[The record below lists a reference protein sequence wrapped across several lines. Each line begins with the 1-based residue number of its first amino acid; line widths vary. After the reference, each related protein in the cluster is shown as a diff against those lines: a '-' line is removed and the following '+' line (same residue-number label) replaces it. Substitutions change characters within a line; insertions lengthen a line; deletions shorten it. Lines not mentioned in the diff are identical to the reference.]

1 LKLPPQLASYG
12 QNPLRVFL
20 AVDFFPELEFP
31 ELEFPELEFPELEF
45 PVSEFPE
52 LEFPVS
58 ELSGFIDV
66 NYPAAGRARNRIQL

>member
-20 AVDFFPELEFP
+20 AVDFFP